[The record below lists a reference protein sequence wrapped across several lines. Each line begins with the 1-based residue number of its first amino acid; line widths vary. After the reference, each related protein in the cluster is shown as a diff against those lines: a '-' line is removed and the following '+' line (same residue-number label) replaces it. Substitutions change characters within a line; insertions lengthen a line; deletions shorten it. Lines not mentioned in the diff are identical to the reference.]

1 MIKSAFTVKRRLTYL
16 PPAHIVWFVPL
27 FEYAANAFFL
37 CVFFKS
43 TKNKWYLFCGNYNA
57 CANKWIDICIQR
69 LEKKQVCVCAE
80 KEMLFWLL
88 WCCWSF
94 PCLFSR
100 FIVSIFDALTSV
112 VLLLLLT
119 LFRAFDK
126 WGVVAGAF
134 FPVKGH
140 AHAARTA
147 EDTRVGAFYV
157 SRAVS
162 WVRLQWFAFALAA
175 ELESLMAGAIGGSF
189 LSFQVECS
197 WDDLTGWSRAP
208 APPSSALQGYVGAV
222 SFASGDEGGFGRF
235 GRVSLSDTGRTRS
248 RKWKFRN
255 GFLSREILAV
265 SVHALLPWVFDFFTI

>member
-175 ELESLMAGAIGGSF
+175 ELESLMAGAIGGF

-197 WDDLTGWSRAP
+197 WDGLTGWSRAP
-208 APPSSALQGYVGAV
+208 APPSSALQGLVGAV
-222 SFASGDEGGFGRF
+222 SFASGDEGGFGLLRHGHLF
-235 GRVSLSDTGRTRS
+235 VAGPFRS
-248 RKWKFRN
+248 NRECRDN
-255 GFLSREILAV
+255 GFSWEVLAV
-265 SVHALLPWVFDFFTI
+265 SVHALLPWVFDFGTI